1 MPTTALCGRPS
12 SRPGTRLPDHDLI
25 IEGMTC
31 AACVARVEKVLNR
44 MDGVTASVSLATERA
59 HVTAP
64 AGMDDAALVAA
75 VRAAGYGAIPAAD
88 AMPGQGDDAAAS
100 AAAALRLRLIW
111 AAWLTLP
118 VVLMSMIPPLQFPG
132 WQWVSMALATPVVW
146 WCGWTFHVG
155 AWRALMHRSFS
166 MDSLVSLGS
175 AVSWAWSVVAVLFLG
190 AGEIGMK
197 MHMSFLPSDSMGA
210 EVYFEVSAGI
220 VALVLVGRF
229 LEARARRSAGQAIR
243 ALMALAPDRAVVLRG
258 VDEVEVS
265 ADSVLVGDLVV
276 VRPGDRIAVDGEVE
290 SGTSAV
296 DRALLT
302 GESLPVEVGPGDAV
316 EGGSLNAGGRIVVRA
331 TRVGAETAVHR
342 VAQLVEA
349 AQAGKAPVQRLADR
363 VAAVFVPVVM
373 LIAAGTLIGW
383 LLVGGSAGEA
393 MTAAVAVLVISCP
406 CALGLATPAALM
418 VGTGRGAQLGIL
430 IRGPE
435 VLESTRRVTVAVLD
449 KTGTLTEGVM
459 RVTEVVPADGWDAD
473 EALALA
479 GAVEDGS
486 EHPIGRAI
494 ADAARAGSRPIAG
507 VSAFAARAGVGVTAD
522 VDGRRV
528 EVGRSDALTG
538 ALAVARDR
546 ARGDGRTVVAVNVD
560 GDAVAAIA
568 VSDVVRP
575 ETAQAV
581 AMLRHLGL
589 RPVML
594 TGDADA
600 PARWVARAVGIDEV
614 VSDVLPEDKERI
626 VRELQEAGEV
636 VAMAGDGVNDAPA
649 LVRADLGIALGTGTD
664 VAAEAADITLVTPDP
679 RAIADA
685 IRLSRRTLRTIQG
698 NLVWAFG
705 YNVAAIPLAVM
716 GFLNPLIAA
725 AAMGLSSIF
734 VVTNSLR
741 LRRFR
746 PAR

>member
-1 MPTTALCGRPS
+1 
-12 SRPGTRLPDHDLI
+12 
-25 IEGMTC
+25 
-31 AACVARVEKVLNR
+31 
-44 MDGVTASVSLATERA
+44 
-59 HVTAP
+59 
-64 AGMDDAALVAA
+64 
-75 VRAAGYGAIPAAD
+75 
-88 AMPGQGDDAAAS
+88 
-100 AAAALRLRLIW
+100 
-111 AAWLTLP
+111 
-118 VVLMSMIPPLQFPG
+118 MIG
-132 WQWVSMALATPVVW
+132 
-146 WCGWTFHVG
+146 
-155 AWRALMHRSFS
+155 
-166 MDSLVSLGS
+166 
-175 AVSWAWSVVAVLFLG
+175 
-190 AGEIGMK
+190 
-197 MHMSFLPSDSMGA
+197 
-210 EVYFEVSAGI
+210 
-220 VALVLVGRF
+220 
-229 LEARARRSAGQAIR
+229 ARA
-243 ALMALAPDRAVVLRG
+243 
-258 VDEVEVS
+258 
-265 ADSVLVGDLVV
+265 
-276 VRPGDRIAVDGEVE
+276 
-290 SGTSAV
+290 
-296 DRALLT
+296 
-302 GESLPVEVGPGDAV
+302 PV
-316 EGGSLNAGGRIVVRA
+316 
-331 TRVGAETAVHR
+331 
-342 VAQLVEA
+342 
-349 AQAGKAPVQRLADR
+349 
-363 VAAVFVPVVM
+363 
-373 LIAAGTLIGW
+373 AAGTLVGW
-383 LLVGGSAGEA
+383 LLLGGSAGEA

-473 EALALA
+473 EVLALA

-494 ADAARAGSRPIAG
+494 ADAARAGSRPVVA
-507 VSAFAARAGVGVTAD
+507 VSAFAARAGVGVMAD

-538 ALAVARDR
+538 PLATARDR

-560 GDAVAAIA
+560 GAAVAAIA

-600 PARWVARAVGIDEV
+600 PARWVAQAAGIDEV